1 LSSTNTRAIDLDN
14 RASQVYNSKGS
25 GQNPSGGLTNIT
37 YWRDFGGIRTVP
49 LQLITK
55 EKLYVQII
63 KQILQMI
70 REDDYQV
77 GQRLPSERDL
87 ANQLGVSRPSVREAI
102 AGLEVLGIVETRIG
116 SGIVVRDLP
125 PMERDR
131 ASTAFAELEFAHD
144 ESPYEIVA
152 VRDILETGAIR
163 LAVERATEKDLEDIR
178 VALEAMISAAQSSGQ
193 YDIQVDFN
201 FHLAVVRASHNTL
214 LIRIME
220 SLGELVNQR
229 LYCAMI
235 DLLRRDPVR
244 AAIQTEDHRL
254 IYEAV
259 KTRDVDKA
267 VASIR
272 RHSDHWSLPEL
283 EDVPPPQA

>member
-1 LSSTNTRAIDLDN
+1 VGRRN
-14 RASQVYNSKGS
+14 
-25 GQNPSGGLTNIT
+25 
-37 YWRDFGGIRTVP
+37 TVP
-49 LQLITK
+49 LQRISK
-55 EKLYVQII
+55 DKLYVQII

-70 REDDYQV
+70 NEDGYEV

-87 ANQLGVSRPSVREAI
+87 AEQLGVSRPSVREAI

-116 SGIVVRDLP
+116 SGIVVRDLAALD
-125 PMERDR
+125 RDQ
-131 ASTAFAELEFAHD
+131 ASPAFAEIEFAED
-144 ESPYEIVA
+144 ESPYEIMA
-152 VRDILETGAIR
+152 VREILETGAIR
-163 LAVERATEKDLEDIR
+163 MAVERATEQDLEDIR
-178 VALEAMISAAQSSGQ
+178 VALEAMIAAAQSSQQ
-193 YDIQVDFN
+193 YRIELDFD
-201 FHLAVVRASHNTL
+201 FHLAVVRASHNSI

-229 LYCAMI
+229 LYRAMI

-259 KTRDVDKA
+259 KERDLDKA
-267 VASIR
+267 VASIQ

-283 EDVPPPQA
+283 EDVPPPEL

>member
-1 LSSTNTRAIDLDN
+1 
-14 RASQVYNSKGS
+14 
-25 GQNPSGGLTNIT
+25 
-37 YWRDFGGIRTVP
+37 VP
-49 LQLITK
+49 LQRINK
-55 EKLYVQII
+55 DKLYVQII

-70 REDDYQV
+70 REDGYEV

-87 ANQLGVSRPSVREAI
+87 ADQLGVSRPSVREAI

-116 SGIVVRDLP
+116 SGIVVRDLA
-125 PMERDR
+125 PMERDQ
-131 ASTAFAELEFAHD
+131 ASPAFAELEFAED
-144 ESPYEIVA
+144 ESPYEIMA
-152 VRDILETGAIR
+152 VREILETGAIR
-163 LAVERATEKDLEDIR
+163 MAVERATERDIEDIR
-178 VALEAMISAAQSSGQ
+178 VALEAMITAAQSPHQ

-201 FHLAVVRASHNTL
+201 FHLAVVKASHNTL

-229 LYCAMI
+229 LY
-235 DLLRRDPVR
+235 RRDPVR

-259 KTRDVDKA
+259 KARDVDKA
-267 VASIR
+267 VASIQ

-283 EDVPPPQA
+283 EDVPPLEF